1 MIQKTLMDKF
11 GFEHFLQGQREVIQ
25 QVLAGVSTAAIFP
38 TGAGKSLCY
47 QLPALHL
54 NGITLVVSPL
64 LSLMKDQLD
73 FLMTKNIPA
82 HKLDSG
88 MSREEYQAALDE
100 ARDGKIKILMIS
112 VERFKN
118 ERFRMRLAKMR
129 ISLLVV
135 DEAHCISEWGHNF
148 RPDYLKIPTYRKAF
162 DIPQVLLLT
171 ATANPEVKEDMCRK
185 FEIPKDS
192 VFSTGFFRKNLQLQI
207 VPTPLEAKVSALME
221 TLAQPPLGPTIV
233 YVIQQKTAQ
242 EVARQLCAAGFDA
255 GAYHAGM
262 KTEQRRQIQDRF
274 MAGRLNIVVAT
285 IAFGMGIDKRDIR
298 KVVHYDLPKSIE
310 SYSQEIGRA
319 GRDGKMSLCT
329 VLGERSSVSILE
341 NFAYGDT
348 PERKGLAQV
357 LQQIIDSARKPL
369 ELRLYELSRATDI
382 RILPLKTLLVY
393 LEMMGIIRPRYVYF
407 EDYPFKLLN
416 SPAEITAHFSG
427 ERKTFVAT
435 IFSNSTTAKVWSR
448 PDIEAIMSASGSD
461 RRRIITALDYFEANG
476 WIELQPKTSVEVF
489 DVTDSEFSIEEISE
503 ELFDRFT
510 ARQNL
515 EVKRIGNMIDLFEA
529 PGCLAAGLSAYF
541 GEKLGRPCGSCTQC
555 RSAGPLE
562 LPAVKLSS
570 LDGFDF
576 FSLTQTLLKKTD
588 PPVSATMITRFL
600 CGISTPRL
608 IQIKARTLKSFGYL
622 TAYPYQQIY
631 SWARKQMG
639 RL

>member
-1 MIQKTLMDKF
+1 MIQKTLEDKF
-11 GFEHFLQGQREVIQ
+11 GFDDFLQGQREVIQ

-54 NGITLVVSPL
+54 SGITLVVSPL

-73 FLMTKNIPA
+73 FLVSKNIPA

-88 MSREEYQAALDE
+88 MSREEYQSALDD

-118 ERFRMRLAKMR
+118 ERFRLQLAKMK

-148 RPDYLKIPTYRKAF
+148 RPDYLKIPTYRQAF
-162 DIPQVLLLT
+162 NIPQVLLLT
-171 ATANPEVKEDMCRK
+171 ATANPEVKADMCRK
-185 FEIPKDS
+185 FDIPKES

-207 VPTPLEAKVSALME
+207 VPTPLDSKVSALME
-221 TLAQPPLGPTIV
+221 TLSQPPLGPTIV

-242 EVARQLCAAGFDA
+242 EVARQLCTAGFDA
-255 GAYHAGM
+255 DAYHAGM
-262 KTEQRRQIQDRF
+262 KTEHRQQIQDRF

-319 GRDGKMSLCT
+319 GRDGKLSVCT
-329 VLGERSSVSILE
+329 VLGERSSVPVLE

-348 PERKGLAQV
+348 PERRGLMQV
-357 LQQIIDSARKPL
+357 LQQVIDSAGKPL
-369 ELRLYELSRATDI
+369 EIRLYELSRASDI

-416 SPAEITAHFSG
+416 SPGEITAHFSG
-427 ERKTFVAT
+427 ERKAFVET
-435 IFSNSTTAKVWSR
+435 IFAHTTTAKVWSR
-448 PDIEAIMSASGSD
+448 PDMEAIISTSGSD
-461 RRRIITALDYFEANG
+461 RSRIITALDYFEANG

-489 DVTDSEFSIEEISE
+489 DITDSYFSIEEISE
-503 ELFDRFT
+503 QLFDRFT
-510 ARQNL
+510 ARQNH
-515 EVKRIGNMIDLFEA
+515 EVQRIGNMIELFEA

-541 GEKLGRPCGSCTQC
+541 GEELAQPCGSCTQC
-555 RSAGPLE
+555 RSNERIRLPAME
-562 LPAVKLSS
+562 LPP
-570 LDGFDF
+570 LDRIDF
-576 FSLTQTLLKKTD
+576 PDLTQALLEKMDT
-588 PPVSATMITRFL
+588 PISVAMITRFL

-608 IQIKARTLKSFGYL
+608 TQIKAKTIKSFGCM
-622 TAYPYQQIY
+622 TAYPYQRIY
-631 SWARKQMG
+631 DWAKGQMK
-639 RL
+639 RI